1 MKRGSNGIR
10 WTVDWHGS
18 GEPTV
23 GHIVHRFTP
32 TKQDAG
38 FYRVTSVRQV
48 TPRTRPLEPPYTGRY
63 QCTAA
68 YIGDKHDGIVNW
80 ILYDHPRAKQCA
92 PRPLGRFSPLLP
104 PTEET

>member
-1 MKRGSNGIR
+1 MKFSRRDMR

-32 TKQDAG
+32 TQQDAG

-48 TPRTRPLEPPYTGRY
+48 TPRMRPLEPPYTGRY
-63 QCTAA
+63 SCTATF
-68 YIGDKHDGIVNW
+68 IGDKHDGHVHWN
-80 ILYDHPRAKQCA
+80 LFDHARAKQRA
-92 PRPLGRFSPLLP
+92 PRPPGRFSPLIP
-104 PTEET
+104 PEGEP